1 MLNRNHALRTK
12 PPRVFDCC
20 LCARRDKFTSS
31 ADNFVC
37 KCRGSVRS
45 HHPGAAAFVQIRWP
59 MQSCTDEQEVWP
71 PAYKSSTRRTHPKH
85 TSRRP
90 PTVPLR
96 SPDVRGNTH
105 ATQDRNGDARP
116 ALSPKAGPAHR
127 ATASPPPLK
136 RYALQE
142 DVPQSQPARAFQ
154 VCGVSTGRRGSSGT
168 VIPAN
173 QSTAHHAPAFTGK
186 KKTSRASAYEIIL
199 DPSLCP

>member
-1 MLNRNHALRTK
+1 
-12 PPRVFDCC
+12 
-20 LCARRDKFTSS
+20 
-31 ADNFVC
+31 
-37 KCRGSVRS
+37 
-45 HHPGAAAFVQIRWP
+45 
-59 MQSCTDEQEVWP
+59 MQSSTDGQEVWP

-96 SPDVRGNTH
+96 SPDERGNTH
-105 ATQDRNGDARP
+105 ATQDRNGHARP

-127 ATASPPPLK
+127 APASPPLLR

-142 DVPQSQPARAFQ
+142 EVPKSQCARAFQ

-173 QSTAHHAPAFTGK
+173 QSTAHHAPTFYRK
-186 KKTSRASAYEIIL
+186 KKNVPRIRLRDHPRSYLAFVLDTTNARVAPFSCIHVATSW
-199 DPSLCP
+199 